1 MGGFI
6 QLLVLQKVSNFGLYI
21 HTPFCLSKCNYCDF
35 PSWENSLQYKEEYIR
50 LLIDEIASRQA
61 EFACKKAQ
69 SVYFGGGTPTLL
81 ELADFDNIF
90 SAIENSIDTDAEIS
104 VEANPTLSLTPEY
117 LRGLKAL
124 GVKRIS
130 FGLQA
135 KQDNLLK
142 LLGRKHD
149 FNKLRES
156 VFAAYST
163 GIENINVDI
172 MLGIPTQSIDDL
184 KDTIE
189 SCIKLPIKHISCYGL
204 IVEEGTLLKQ
214 NIDNGVYSLPPPE
227 YERRMY
233 YTAREMLI
241 ENGFEHYEVSNFAKG
256 GYECAHNMGTW
267 KRKPYLGFGV
277 AAASL
282 IDRNT
287 RRQNSTT
294 LSGYLKGEKP
304 KYEKLSL
311 EEEMFEHIMLGLRL
325 FEGVKDKEFFNLY
338 GVHILDVYGDKLKPS
353 IEKGLV
359 NITNGD
365 IALSLKGFDIMNTVL
380 LDLI

>member
-1 MGGFI
+1 
-6 QLLVLQKVSNFGLYI
+6 LVLQKVSELGLYI

-35 PSWENSLQYKEEYIR
+35 PSWENSLQYKEEYIS
-50 LLIDEIASRQA
+50 LLIDEINNRQA

-69 SVYFGGGTPTLL
+69 SVYFGGGTPTTLTLQDL
-81 ELADFDNIF
+81 ENIFNAIKDNI
-90 SAIENSIDTDAEIS
+90 DTGAEIS
-104 VEANPTLSLTPEY
+104 IEANPTLSLTTEY

-124 GVKRIS
+124 GINRIS

-149 FNKLRES
+149 FNKLRDS
-156 VFAAYST
+156 VHAAYSA

-172 MLGIPTQSIDDL
+172 MLGVPTQSIEDL
-184 KDTIE
+184 TDTIT

-214 NIDNGVYSLPPPE
+214 NIDSGVYSLPPPE

-233 YTAREMLI
+233 YTARETLI
-241 ENGFEHYEVSNFAKG
+241 ENGFYHYEVSNFAKKG
-256 GYECAHNMGTW
+256 FECAHNIGTW

-282 IDRNT
+282 IDRST
-287 RRQNSTT
+287 RRQNSPT
-294 LSGYLKGEKP
+294 LSSYLKGEKP
-304 KYEKLSL
+304 TYEKLSL

-325 FEGVKDKEFFNLY
+325 TEGVKDEDFYNIY
-338 GVHILDVYGDKLKPS
+338 GVHLLDVYGDKLKPS

-365 IALSLKGFDIMNTVL
+365 ITLSLKGFDIMNTVL

>member
-1 MGGFI
+1 
-6 QLLVLQKVSNFGLYI
+6 LVLQKVSELGLYI

-35 PSWENSLQYKEEYIR
+35 PSWENSLQNKEEYIS
-50 LLIDEIASRQA
+50 LLIDEINNRQA

-69 SVYFGGGTPTLL
+69 SVYFGGGTPILL
-81 ELADFDNIF
+81 ELADFDRIF
-90 SAIENSIDTDAEIS
+90 SVIANNIDTGAEIS
-104 VEANPTLSLTPEY
+104 IEANPTLSLTTEY

-124 GVKRIS
+124 GINRIS

-149 FNKLRES
+149 FNKLRDS
-156 VFAAYST
+156 VHAAYNA

-184 KDTIE
+184 TDTIA

-214 NIDNGVYSLPPPE
+214 NIDSGVYSLPPPE

-233 YTAREMLI
+233 YTARETLM
-241 ENGFEHYEVSNFAKG
+241 ENGFYHYEVSNFAKKG
-256 GYECAHNMGTW
+256 FECAHNLGTW

-287 RRQNSTT
+287 RRQNPAT
-294 LSGYLKGEKP
+294 LKGYLKGEKP
-304 KYEKLSL
+304 TYEKLSL
-311 EEEMFEHIMLGLRL
+311 EEEMFEYIMLGLRL
-325 FEGVKDKEFFNLY
+325 FEGIKDEDFFNLY
-338 GVHILDVYGDKLKPS
+338 RVHILDVYGDKLKPS

-365 IALSLKGFDIMNTVL
+365 ITLSLKGFDIMNTVL

>member
-1 MGGFI
+1 
-6 QLLVLQKVSNFGLYI
+6 
-21 HTPFCLSKCNYCDF
+21 
-35 PSWENSLQYKEEYIR
+35 
-50 LLIDEIASRQA
+50 
-61 EFACKKAQ
+61 
-69 SVYFGGGTPTLL
+69 
-81 ELADFDNIF
+81 
-90 SAIENSIDTDAEIS
+90 
-104 VEANPTLSLTPEY
+104 
-117 LRGLKAL
+117 
-124 GVKRIS
+124 
-130 FGLQA
+130 
-135 KQDNLLK
+135 
-142 LLGRKHD
+142 
-149 FNKLRES
+149 
-156 VFAAYST
+156 
-163 GIENINVDI
+163 

>member
-1 MGGFI
+1 M
-6 QLLVLQKVSNFGLYI
+6 VLQKVSELGLYI

-35 PSWENSLQYKEEYIR
+35 PSWENSLQYKEEYIS
-50 LLIDEIASRQA
+50 LLIDEINNRQA

-69 SVYFGGGTPTLL
+69 SVYFGGGTPTTLTLQDL
-81 ELADFDNIF
+81 ENIFNAIKDNI
-90 SAIENSIDTDAEIS
+90 DTGAEIS
-104 VEANPTLSLTPEY
+104 IEANPTLSLTTEY

-124 GVKRIS
+124 GINRIS

-149 FNKLRES
+149 FNKLRDS
-156 VFAAYST
+156 VHAAYSA

-172 MLGIPTQSIDDL
+172 MLGVPTQSIEDL
-184 KDTIE
+184 TDTIT

-214 NIDNGVYSLPPPE
+214 NIDSGVYSLPPPE

-233 YTAREMLI
+233 YTARETLI
-241 ENGFEHYEVSNFAKG
+241 ENGFYHYEVSNFAKKG
-256 GYECAHNMGTW
+256 FECAHNIGTW

-282 IDRNT
+282 IDRST
-287 RRQNSTT
+287 RRQNSPT
-294 LSGYLKGEKP
+294 LSSYLKGEKP
-304 KYEKLSL
+304 TYEKLSL

-325 FEGVKDKEFFNLY
+325 TEGVKDEDFYNIY
-338 GVHILDVYGDKLKPS
+338 GVHLLDVYGDKLKPS

-365 IALSLKGFDIMNTVL
+365 ITLSLKGFDIMNTVL

>member
-1 MGGFI
+1 
-6 QLLVLQKVSNFGLYI
+6 LVLQKVSELGLYI

-35 PSWENSLQYKEEYIR
+35 PSWENSLQYKEEYTS
-50 LLIDEIASRQA
+50 LLIDEINNRQA

-69 SVYFGGGTPTLL
+69 SMFFGGGTPTLL
-81 ELADFDNIF
+81 ELSDFERIF
-90 SAIENSIDTDAEIS
+90 SAIENNIDADAEIS
-104 VEANPTLSLTPEY
+104 IEANPTNSLTTEY

-124 GVKRIS
+124 GINRIS

-135 KQDNLLK
+135 KQGKLLK
-142 LLGRKHD
+142 LLGRRHD
-149 FNKLRES
+149 FNKLRDS
-156 VFAAYST
+156 VHAAYSA

-172 MLGIPTQSIDDL
+172 MLGIPTQTIDDL
-184 KDTIE
+184 TDTIT

-214 NIDNGVYSLPPPE
+214 NIDSGVYSLPPPE

-233 YTAREMLI
+233 YTAREMLM
-241 ENGFEHYEVSNFAKG
+241 ENDFFHYEVSNFAKKG
-256 GYECAHNMGTW
+256 FECSHNMGTW

-287 RRQNSTT
+287 RRQNSPNLT
-294 LSGYLKGEKP
+294 GYLKGEKP
-304 KYEKLSL
+304 TYEKLSL

-325 FEGVKDKEFFNLY
+325 FDGIKDEDFYNIY
-338 GVHILDVYGDKLKPS
+338 GVHLLDVYEDKLKPS

-365 IALSLKGFDIMNTVL
+365 IVLSLKGFDIMNTVL